1 MAYRVILLES
11 DASFPVDAGES
22 ILDAAGRAGVTL
34 PHECTFGGCGTC
46 RVKVAEGQVVYDEF
60 PMALTEAEHAQ
71 GYALACQAR
80 PVSNLVLSVPAR
92 GTAFVESVRAT
103 ATLARM
109 RQACADVIQVTLSL
123 PAGSLPGYR
132 PGQYMNILLP
142 DGSTRSFSMASPP
155 GAQGTEIDFHIRR
168 IPGGH
173 FTDTVLGQA
182 RPGMP
187 LHIEA
192 PLGSFCYHEEDYRP
206 LLMVATGTGLAPIKA
221 ILESLLDDPDCPPV
235 SLYWGMRTE
244 ADLYMRDVIE
254 SWKARLYEFR
264 FVPVLSRADA
274 SWQGRRG
281 HVQDAVAE
289 DFDDLSEHAV
299 YLCGSP
305 AMVTESK
312 ALFATLGTSMAH
324 IYADSF
330 TFQHSAATEQA

>member
-1 MAYRVILLES
+1 VAYRVILLES
-11 DASFPVDAGES
+11 GAGFSVDDGVS
-22 ILDAAGRAGVTL
+22 ILDAAERAGVPM

-46 RVKVAEGQVVYDEF
+46 RVKVAEGEVAYDEF

-80 PVSNLVLSVPAR
+80 ARSDLVLSVPAR
-92 GTAFVESVRAT
+92 GPLLAEPVRAT
-103 ATLARM
+103 ALLASIQPACSDVVRITL
-109 RQACADVIQVTLSL
+109 TL
-123 PAGSLPGYR
+123 PEGCLPGYH

-142 DGSTRSFSMASPP
+142 DGTTRSFSMASPP
-155 GAQGTEIDFHIRR
+155 SANGTEIDFHIRR

-173 FTDTVLGQA
+173 FTDAILGRAQ
-182 RPGMP
+182 PGTP

-192 PLGSFCYHEEDYRP
+192 PLGTFCYHEEDYRP
-206 LLMVATGTGLAPIKA
+206 LLMVATGTGFAPIKA

-235 SLYWGMRTE
+235 TLYWGMRTE
-244 ADLYMRDVIE
+244 ADLYLRETIE
-254 SWKARLYEFR
+254 SWRGRLYDFE
-264 FVPVLSRADA
+264 FVPVLSRANA

-289 DFDDLSEHAV
+289 DFGDLSEHAI

-305 AMVTESK
+305 GMVTEAK
-312 ALFATLGTSMAH
+312 AVFASLGASMDH

-330 TFQHSAATEQA
+330 TFQHSAVVE

>member
-1 MAYRVILLES
+1 MAHRVILSES
-11 DASFPVDAGES
+11 AHAFTAEDGES
-22 ILDAAGRAGVTL
+22 ILQAATRAGVAM

-46 RVKVAEGQVVYDEF
+46 RVKLMEGSVRYEEF
-60 PMALTEAEHAQ
+60 PLALTEAEHVQ

-80 PVSNLVLSVPAR
+80 PASDLVLTVPAR
-92 GTAFVESVRAT
+92 GPILPEPVRAT
-103 ATLARM
+103 ASLARIH
-109 RQACADVIQVTLSL
+109 QPCTDVVQVTLAL
-123 PAGSLPGYR
+123 PEGSLPEYR

-155 GAQGTEIDFHIRR
+155 RADGREIDLHIRR

-173 FTDTVLGQA
+173 FTDNVLGQA
-182 RPGMP
+182 APGMP

-192 PLGSFCYHEEDYRP
+192 PLGSFCYHPEDYRP

-235 SLYWGMRTE
+235 RLYWGMRTE
-244 ADLYMRDVIE
+244 ADLYMRGVIE
-254 SWKARLYEFR
+254 SWKDRLYEFE
-264 FVPVLSRADA
+264 FVPVLSRAGA

-289 DFDDLSEHAV
+289 DYEDLSEHAI

-305 AMVTESK
+305 DMVVQAK
-312 ALFATLGTSMAH
+312 AVFATLGASMEH
-324 IYADSF
+324 VYADSF
-330 TFQHSAATEQA
+330 SFQQPVAAG

>member
-1 MAYRVILLES
+1 MGHRVILLEP
-11 DASFPVDAGES
+11 AHTFTVDDGAS
-22 ILDAAGRAGVTL
+22 ILDAASRAGVAL

-46 RVKVAEGQVVYDEF
+46 RVRIVEGSVAYEEF
-60 PMALTEAEHAQ
+60 PLALSEAEHAQ

-80 PVSNLVLSVPAR
+80 PVSDLVLSIPAR
-92 GTAFVESVRAT
+92 GPVLPDPVRAT
-103 ATLARM
+103 ASLARIH
-109 RQACADVIQVTLSL
+109 RPCEDVLHLVLTL
-123 PAGSLPGYR
+123 PQGSLPDYQ

-142 DGSTRSFSMASPP
+142 DGSARSFSMASPP
-155 GAQGTEIDFHIRR
+155 RAGGTEIELHIRR
-168 IPGGH
+168 IPGGR
-173 FTDTVLGQA
+173 FTDAVLGQA
-182 RPGMP
+182 APGTP

-192 PLGSFCYHEEDYRP
+192 PLGTFCYHAEDYRP

-235 SLYWGMRTE
+235 KLYWGMRTE

-254 SWKARLYEFR
+254 SWKDRLYEFE

-281 HVQDAVAE
+281 HVQDAVAQDYE
-289 DFDDLSEHAV
+289 DLSEHAI

-305 AMVTESK
+305 DMIVEAK
-312 ALFATLGTSMAH
+312 AVFATLGASMEH

-330 TFQHSAATEQA
+330 TFQQAVPAA